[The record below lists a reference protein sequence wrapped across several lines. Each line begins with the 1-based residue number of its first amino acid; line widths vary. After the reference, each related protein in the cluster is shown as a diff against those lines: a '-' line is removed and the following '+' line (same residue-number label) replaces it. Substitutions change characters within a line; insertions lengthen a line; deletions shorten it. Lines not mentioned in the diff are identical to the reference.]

1 MEKRRAAEEA
11 ERLRREE
18 LARTEKERVARRQR
32 VEAIMARTRLRKVR
46 GGIVIII
53 TINFTVKEN
62 VVRTFA
68 QNCYAQLF
76 QRSASNQR
84 GNYGLI
90 LRGGGLY
97 PVIHISMLERRC
109 SM

>member
-46 GGIVIII
+46 GGGRQARLQEDVG
-53 TINFTVKEN
+53 K
-62 VVRTFA
+62 
-68 QNCYAQLF
+68 
-76 QRSASNQR
+76 R
-84 GNYGLI
+84 G
-90 LRGGGLY
+90 
-97 PVIHISMLERRC
+97 EAWRRI
-109 SM
+109 